1 MRVTPLVD
9 LNTTRFVC
17 GGIVVGKKTRFVR
30 RRSTGMAVRGSET
43 LIMACKGRGGRRAA
57 SFGEEK
63 GEMDDVVGTP

>member
-17 GGIVVGKKTRFVR
+17 SGILVGNKTRFVR

-43 LIMACKGRGGRRAA
+43 RFMAGKGGGRRAA

>member
-1 MRVTPLVD
+1 
-9 LNTTRFVC
+9 
-17 GGIVVGKKTRFVR
+17 
-30 RRSTGMAVRGSET
+30 MAVRGSET